1 MYHLS
6 SAQAPLLPEGEG
18 EGEGRRREAR
28 KKEKGR
34 REEEEDEDIP
44 MMISSQPNSDIQSPL

>member
-6 SAQAPLLPEGEG
+6 LISELPCYRKTE
-18 EGEGRRREAR
+18 RRREAR